1 MMKKFFTAL
10 VLVSIVLCSCAYADN
25 MTFDNV
31 TFNKDY
37 KIKGYASVRLL
48 GFKFVDVYTQWDDG
62 KAGVEKGET
71 ISGNDGPESRNVYS
85 KKPDGGW
92 CPFFRNC
99 NFYTSGNEAEFAWLK
114 ADVMN
119 IQKAGANFIKE
130 ISIKVIYDDEYEFNG
145 WVRQFNYDYSKTEI
159 YSLNKEIGT
168 IGWPV
173 CLSPAD
179 EMTIS
184 PMYKGHYAFG
194 CTLPNHVVED
204 KDSPLRMIINIGGN
218 ELTYNIR

>member
-1 MMKKFFTAL
+1 MIRMRKFFAALL
-10 VLVSIVLCSCAYADN
+10 VLVSVVLCSCAYADN

-48 GFKFVDVYTQWDDG
+48 GFKFVDMYAQWFDG
-62 KAGVEKGET
+62 KANGKV
-71 ISGNDGPESRNVYS
+71 SVWGNNIVFNS
-85 KKPDGGW
+85 KKFHDSHHD
-92 CPFFRNC
+92 CEFIL
-99 NFYTSGNEAEFAWLK
+99 SGQESEFAWLK

-119 IQKAGANFIKE
+119 LQKVGVNFMKE
-130 ISIKVIYDDEYEFNG
+130 ISIKVIYDDEYEFTG
-145 WVRQFNYDYSKTEI
+145 WVRQFNYDYSKSEVYTKI
-159 YSLNKEIGT
+159 KDAGV

-204 KDSPLRMIINIGGN
+204 KESPLRMIINIGGN